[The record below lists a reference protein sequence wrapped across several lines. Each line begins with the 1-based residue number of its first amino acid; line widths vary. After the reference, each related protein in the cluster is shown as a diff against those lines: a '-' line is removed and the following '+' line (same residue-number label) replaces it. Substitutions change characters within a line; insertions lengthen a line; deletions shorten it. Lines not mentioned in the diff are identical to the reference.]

1 MVRLYPRKSCFRSKR
16 VTFGGKTAGKCNLF
30 RVYRRAIDA
39 NATLLH
45 KKFTVALQGLHAV
58 PADTF
63 VIPPDA
69 DQMVALHRARGVVV
83 RTRDGVGIV
92 LAVQRHGLCIV
103 GVPAD
108 TLVVPAHGD
117 EMVTLH
123 DARRVVVVAGVG
135 VIESIHW

>member
-30 RVYRRAIDA
+30 RVYRCAIDA

-58 PADTF
+58 PADTL

-69 DQMVALHRARGVVV
+69 DEVVALHRTRGVVV
-83 RTRDGVGIV
+83 QTRDGIGVV
-92 LAVQRHGLCIV
+92 LAIQRHGCSII

-108 TLVVPAHGD
+108 ALVVPA
-117 EMVTLH
+117 
-123 DARRVVVVAGVG
+123 DAR
-135 VIESIHW
+135 